1 MIDKIKSALNPVPVM
16 INSEDL
22 FNAVFYKFK
31 RESQAQKLS
40 TEEKEVVRN
49 ILGLL
54 ELLHADTFMERF
66 NIDKD
71 RGVCREFWD
80 WDSPPS
86 IQALSDDEINELYD
100 AINKMSM
107 QRQIMTLS
115 YGRKQKFLIF
125 MCIRLDDIIELFDIE
140 WSSSEQARLSLDKIL
155 PKVKSLASKAKKLRK
170 QDSEVAELL
179 TVMAYIP
186 YAVFSG
192 TTKLSVVG
200 DSLVKD
206 IDLDTYEIGAIF
218 NKMFGGVQDIH
229 AILSCIGDKNT
240 CFDYLFGKRPGFDQY
255 CEELEDLIES
265 TKFGATLQSSTGP
278 ISFSDLAGKAKS
290 TITRSRQKRDKY
302 FESMGFDM
310 SGGKDMRNNVVTM
323 PGVQLNEVG
332 NNRVAPQ
339 VVSRS
344 NMQPTS
350 SYRQQ
355 VVNTETPRTILGKEQ
370 IASFMSKV
378 VAVSATGVKT
388 TFSIPEIN
396 IQNQD
401 FVMFSYYEECV
412 GPTKMQECWQFRSDL
427 KKALKAGPLK
437 ATFVIHSGNGVAA
450 TLDLGE
456 FLKLD
461 DNRKYGN
468 KYAKN
473 LYSFRKEE
481 FAANDVEYAKSQVAG
496 TTVSKKKFGADIS
509 DPFDS
514 LDDSGKSVF
523 GGTGTTTV
531 KHIEKDPYADDL
543 DFETKSVFN

>member
-16 INSEDL
+16 INSEEL
-22 FNAVFYKFK
+22 FDAVFYKFK

-49 ILGLL
+49 ILGIL

-66 NIDKD
+66 NIDRD
-71 RGVCREFWD
+71 RGVCRSFWD

-100 AINKMSM
+100 AISKMSM

-125 MCIRLDDIIELFDIE
+125 MCIRLDDIIELFGIE

-155 PKVKSLASKAKKLRK
+155 PRVKSLAAKAKKLRR

-179 TVMAYIP
+179 AVMAYIP

-206 IDLDTYEIGAIF
+206 IDLDTYELGAIF
-218 NKMFGGVQDIH
+218 DKMFGGVQDIH

-265 TKFGATLQSSTGP
+265 AKFGATLQSSASP

-290 TITRSRQKRDKY
+290 TITRSRQKRDQY

-310 SGGKDMRNNVVTM
+310 SGGRAMRNNVVTM
-323 PGVQLNEVG
+323 PSVQLNEVG
-332 NNRVAPQ
+332 DNRVVPQ

-350 SYRQQ
+350 SYRQE
-355 VVNTETPRTILGKEQ
+355 VGNTVTPRMVLGKEQ

-401 FVMFSYYEECV
+401 FVMFSYYAECI

-481 FAANDVEYAKSQVAG
+481 FAANDMEYAKSQVVG
-496 TTVSKKKFGADIS
+496 TTASKKKHGVAVN

-531 KHIEKDPYADDL
+531 KHVEKDPYADDL

>member
-1 MIDKIKSALNPVPVM
+1 MLYAGKYDSYLFQIVASNTGTIRVSIFREYGDGGLGDFFTAATLNTSSTKDIDTHLLATGSIDGALNIKYFAGDKSILRSSLVLLSKSELWGKVLKAEYYIGTQTLEGHTVDSM
-16 INSEDL
+16 ICNTAIVKAGKFRNVDYQTLAQRVSSVSKMMSEDQD
-22 FNAVFYKFK
+22 F
-31 RESQAQKLS
+31 S
-40 TEEKEVVRN
+40 
-49 ILGLL
+49 
-54 ELLHADTFMERF
+54 
-66 NIDKD
+66 
-71 RGVCREFWD
+71 
-80 WDSPPS
+80 
-86 IQALSDDEINELYD
+86 
-100 AINKMSM
+100 SM
-107 QRQIMTLS
+107 Q
-115 YGRKQKFLIF
+115 K
-125 MCIRLDDIIELFDIE
+125 
-140 WSSSEQARLSLDKIL
+140 A
-155 PKVKSLASKAKKLRK
+155 KSLASKAKKLRK

-179 TVMAYIP
+179 TVMAYIT

-496 TTVSKKKFGADIS
+496 TTVSKKKSGADIS

-523 GGTGTTTV
+523 WWTGTTTV

>member
-16 INSEDL
+16 INSEEL

-66 NIDKD
+66 NIDRD
-71 RGVCREFWD
+71 RGVCRSFWD

-100 AINKMSM
+100 AISKMSM

-125 MCIRLDDIIELFDIE
+125 MCIRLDDIIELFGIE

-155 PKVKSLASKAKKLRK
+155 PRVKSLAAKAKKLRK

-179 TVMAYIP
+179 AVMAYIP

-192 TTKLSVVG
+192 ITQLSSIG
-200 DSLVKD
+200 DKFVKD
-206 IDLDTYEIGAIF
+206 IDLDTYEVGAIF
-218 NKMFGGVQDIH
+218 NKMFGGVRDIY
-229 AILSCIGDKNT
+229 AILSCIGNRDV
-240 CFDYLFGKRPGFDQY
+240 CFDYLFGKKPGFDQY
-255 CEELEDLIES
+255 CEELGDLIES
-265 TKFGATLQSSTGP
+265 AKFGATLQSSSSP

-290 TITRSRQKRDKY
+290 TITKSRQKRDQY

-310 SGGKDMRNNVVTM
+310 SGGKAARNNVVTM
-323 PGVQLNEVG
+323 SGVQLDEVG
-332 NNRVAPQ
+332 IDQVVPQ
-339 VVSRS
+339 VVNRS
-344 NMQPTS
+344 NTQPSS
-350 SYRQQ
+350 SYQQ
-355 VVNTETPRTILGKEQ
+355 KVGNTATSRTILSKEQ

-401 FVMFSYYEECV
+401 FVMFSYYAECV
-412 GPTKMQECWQFRSDL
+412 GPTKMQECWKFRSDL

-481 FAANDVEYAKSQVAG
+481 FAANDMEYAKSQAVGDTA
-496 TTVSKKKFGADIS
+496 SKKKPSIPHNN
-509 DPFDS
+509 PFDS
-514 LDDSGKSVF
+514 LDDNGKSVF

-531 KHIEKDPYADDL
+531 KHVEKDPYADDL